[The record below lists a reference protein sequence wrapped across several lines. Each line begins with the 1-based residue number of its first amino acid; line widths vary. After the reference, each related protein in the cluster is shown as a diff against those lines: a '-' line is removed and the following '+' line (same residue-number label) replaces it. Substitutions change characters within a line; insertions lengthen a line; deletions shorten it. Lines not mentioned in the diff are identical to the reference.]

1 MHQAQLALKLVIAGA
16 VFCYR
21 YTCGLIDDNYV
32 VILIYYF
39 DLCL

>member
-1 MHQAQLALKLVIAGA
+1 LAGENIGKLGSAAA
-16 VFCYR
+16 VFGNR
-21 YTCGLIDDNYV
+21 YAGGLIDDNYV